1 MNKKIIFTVSGGV
14 ASEEFNNTE
23 DVDVFVFDFDG
34 DNLWYYKNKPVS
46 ILGINEDGTVLIE
59 YDSHTMGIEP
69 ISVEPSELMEH
80 PEF

>member
-23 DVDVFVFDFDG
+23 DVDVFIFDFDG
-34 DNLWYYKNKPVS
+34 DNLWYYKNKLVS
-46 ILGINEDGTVLIE
+46 ILGINEDGTVHCE
-59 YDSHTMGIEP
+59 YVFNGESFDA
-69 ISVEPSELMEH
+69 EPSELIER